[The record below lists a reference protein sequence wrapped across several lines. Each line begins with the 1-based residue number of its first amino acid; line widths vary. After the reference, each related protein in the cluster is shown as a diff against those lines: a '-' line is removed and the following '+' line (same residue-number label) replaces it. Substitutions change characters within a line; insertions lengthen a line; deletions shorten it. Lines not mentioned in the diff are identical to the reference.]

1 MEQCALCGIEFSP
14 DDTKEVFESAFERLS
29 YENLTM
35 PLCCDCVIDEI
46 EGGGSGIYTAACET
60 CGKDFDLGK
69 DSMEYASHLEDGDSY
84 SLRSSWDDLILCCDC
99 ALQRD
104 GIE

>member
-35 PLCCDCVIDEI
+35 PLCCDCNKAVVI
-46 EGGGSGIYTAACET
+46 
-60 CGKDFDLGK
+60 F
-69 DSMEYASHLEDGDSY
+69 
-84 SLRSSWDDLILCCDC
+84 SS
-99 ALQRD
+99 
-104 GIE
+104 